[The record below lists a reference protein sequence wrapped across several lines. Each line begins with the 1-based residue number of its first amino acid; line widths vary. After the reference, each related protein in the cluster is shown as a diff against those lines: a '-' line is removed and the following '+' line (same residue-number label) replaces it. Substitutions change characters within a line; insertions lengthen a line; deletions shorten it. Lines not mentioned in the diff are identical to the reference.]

1 MFDFKNIFSTFDG
14 PGSKLNGATIAAME
28 TRNGFDQLVESLENF
43 IEKNGKFSSIKD
55 LINLLYFYH
64 IDYDK
69 LTYAQK
75 KYLQNR
81 FVNLY

>member
-14 PGSKLNGATIAAME
+14 PRSKLNGATIAAME
-28 TRNGFDQLVESLENF
+28 TRNSFDQLVESLENF

-55 LINLLYFYH
+55 LINLLYFYQ

>member
-28 TRNGFDQLVESLENF
+28 NMDGFDQLVESLENF
-43 IEKNGKFSSIKD
+43 IEKNGKFSNIEE
-55 LINLLYFYH
+55 LINLLYFYQ

-69 LTYAQK
+69 LTYLQK
-75 KYLQNR
+75 EYLQNR
-81 FVNLY
+81 FVGLY